1 MKRIFEA
8 TILTELFPQSII
20 DIYVQVLQSDG
31 GKPWR
36 QDQNYFFAKLYNIM
50 LVSSLNDQKVNLF
63 HSLV

>member
-36 QDQNYFFAKLYNIM
+36 QDQNYFFAKLYM
-50 LVSSLNDQKVNLF
+50 LVSSLND
-63 HSLV
+63 